1 METCTEITTSSLDR
15 DGVLTIINASPR
27 HLNNHLLASPKIA
40 PLHLKN
46 TSSEND
52 SSLLQKSSEESE
64 EESNLHKSDSGNPA
78 ISQENLEKEEVVD
91 LQIVDL
97 ENYEVHISH
106 LQVPTELD
114 PEFSPINDCLP
125 LSPEEEKD
133 IQHNLQNLPIR
144 KSADGSIMIEEI
156 DEHMNDH
163 IEDNESSEIMG
174 NTDFFKIDK

>member
-1 METCTEITTSSLDR
+1 MEACTEITTSSLDR

-27 HLNNHLLASPKIA
+27 HMNNIQLLASPKIE

-52 SSLLQKSSEESE
+52 HSNSSLIQKSSEESE

-78 ISQENLEKEEVVD
+78 ISQENLEKEEDLRIED

-97 ENYEVHISH
+97 HNCEVQIS
-106 LQVPTELD
+106 QID
-114 PEFSPINDCLP
+114 EFSPINDCLP
-125 LSPEEEKD
+125 LSPEEEQN

-144 KSADGSIMIEEI
+144 KSASSIMIEEI
-156 DEHMNDH
+156 DENLHDH

-174 NTDFFKIDK
+174 NTDFFKIAK